1 MVGDVPELSDITI
14 FFSRILNFIA
24 GFAVLAAFIM
34 LVIGGFKF
42 LTSGG
47 DQKAVESAKST
58 ITYAIIGLIALVGI
72 WLLLKFVEIFTG
84 VPVTQFKIPVI

>member
-1 MVGDVPELSDITI
+1 MIDDVAKLSDITI
-14 FFSRILNFIA
+14 IFSRILNFVA

-47 DQKAVESAKST
+47 DSKAVESARNT
-58 ITYAIIGLIALVGI
+58 ITYAIIGLVALVGI
-72 WLLLKFVEIFTG
+72 WLILKFIEIFTG
-84 VPVTQFKIPVI
+84 VPVTKFQIPSI